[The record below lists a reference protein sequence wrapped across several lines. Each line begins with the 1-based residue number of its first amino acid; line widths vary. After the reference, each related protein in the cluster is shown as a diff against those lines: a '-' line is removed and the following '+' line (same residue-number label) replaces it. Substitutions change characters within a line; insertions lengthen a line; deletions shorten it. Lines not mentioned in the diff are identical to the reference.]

1 MRKDRRID
9 EEAATELLYVQG
21 VWWVPPPWLTGWLT
35 KTPLLTVD
43 HCIAT
48 CATIDF
54 DEHCHSSGTEE

>member
-9 EEAATELLYVQG
+9 EEAATELLFVQG
-21 VWWVPPPWLTGWLT
+21 VLWVPPPWLT

-54 DEHCHSSGTEE
+54 DEHCHSSGSEE